1 MSQPLDTL
9 IIGAGTAGLA
19 ALREVRKRT
28 DRYLIVN
35 EGPWGTTCARV
46 GCMPSKAL
54 IEAANAFHR
63 RHAFEAFGLRGAQG
77 LTADI
82 AAVLQRVR
90 ALRDQFVAGAL
101 QATDTLGAARMA
113 GRATVLGPNAVDID
127 GTPYATRSI
136 IIATGSRPRVPD
148 EWLAFGDRILTTD
161 TLFEQP
167 TLGPRVAV
175 IGMGVIGVE
184 IAQALARLGI
194 EVAAFTT
201 GNTLA
206 GLKDPTLNA
215 ELAAVLK
222 QEMLLHTGAP
232 AELREV
238 PGGIEVSSGPNRV
251 VVDQVIAAMGRV
263 PNIEHL
269 GLETLGVPLNQ
280 RGMPAVNP
288 QTQQIGDL
296 PVFLAGDANTHAPLL
311 HEAADE
317 GHIAGINAMACAL
330 TPAAA
335 PAAGPAAAPAA
346 IPTPPT
352 PTRFQRRTP
361 LAIVFCDPQVAMVG
375 KRLADLDSAHTVTG
389 TVNFE
394 NQGRARAAQRNRGAL
409 HVYADRATGRL
420 QGAEMCAPA
429 AEHLAHL
436 LALAVQ
442 QKLTVHQLLGMPFYH
457 PVLEEGL
464 RTALRDAA
472 RQLADAAN
480 APESDLASCPAI
492 GVPAL
497 E

>member
-28 DRYLIVN
+28 ERYLIVN

-63 RHAFEAFGLRGAQG
+63 RHAFETFGLRGAEG

-201 GNTLA
+201 SPHLA

-215 ELAAVLK
+215 ELAALLK
-222 QEMLLHTGAP
+222 EEMLLHTGAP

-269 GLETLGVPLNQ
+269 GLETLGVPLNP

-335 PAAGPAAAPAA
+335 PAAAPAA

-389 TVNFE
+389 TVRFT

-480 APESDLASCPAI
+480 APESDLASCPAL

>member
-63 RHAFEAFGLRGAQG
+63 RHAFEAFGLRGAEG

-201 GNTLA
+201 S
-206 GLKDPTLNA
+206 PTW
-215 ELAAVLK
+215 
-222 QEMLLHTGAP
+222 P
-232 AELREV
+232 A
-238 PGGIEVSSGPNRV
+238 
-251 VVDQVIAAMGRV
+251 
-263 PNIEHL
+263 
-269 GLETLGVPLNQ
+269 
-280 RGMPAVNP
+280 
-288 QTQQIGDL
+288 
-296 PVFLAGDANTHAPLL
+296 
-311 HEAADE
+311 
-317 GHIAGINAMACAL
+317 
-330 TPAAA
+330 
-335 PAAGPAAAPAA
+335 
-346 IPTPPT
+346 
-352 PTRFQRRTP
+352 
-361 LAIVFCDPQVAMVG
+361 
-375 KRLADLDSAHTVTG
+375 
-389 TVNFE
+389 
-394 NQGRARAAQRNRGAL
+394 
-409 HVYADRATGRL
+409 
-420 QGAEMCAPA
+420 
-429 AEHLAHL
+429 
-436 LALAVQ
+436 
-442 QKLTVHQLLGMPFYH
+442 
-457 PVLEEGL
+457 
-464 RTALRDAA
+464 
-472 RQLADAAN
+472 
-480 APESDLASCPAI
+480 
-492 GVPAL
+492 
-497 E
+497 

>member
-28 DRYLIVN
+28 ERYLIVN

-63 RHAFEAFGLRGAQG
+63 RHAFEAFGLRGAEG

-215 ELAAVLK
+215 ELAALLK

-269 GLETLGVPLNQ
+269 GLETLGVPLNP

-330 TPAAA
+330 TPATA
-335 PAAGPAAAPAA
+335 PAAAPAA

-389 TVNFE
+389 TVRFT

-409 HVYADRATGRL
+409 HVYANRATGRL

-480 APESDLASCPAI
+480 APESDLASCPAL

>member
-77 LTADI
+77 LSADI

-215 ELAAVLK
+215 ELAALLK
-222 QEMLLHTGAP
+222 EEMLLHTGAP

-269 GLETLGVPLNQ
+269 GLETLGVPLNP

-335 PAAGPAAAPAA
+335 PAAAPAA

-389 TVNFE
+389 TVRFT

-420 QGAEMCAPA
+420 QGAEMCAPE

-442 QKLTVHQLLGMPFYH
+442 QKLTVHDLLGMPFYH

>member
-63 RHAFEAFGLRGAQG
+63 RHAFEAFGLRGAEG
-77 LTADI
+77 LSADI

-206 GLKDPTLNA
+206 GLKDPALNA
-215 ELAAVLK
+215 ELAALLK

-238 PGGIEVSSGPNRV
+238 AGGIEVSSGPNRV

-269 GLETLGVPLNQ
+269 GLETLGVPLNP

-296 PVFLAGDANTHAPLL
+296 PVFLAGDANAQVPLL

-335 PAAGPAAAPAA
+335 PAAAPAA

-389 TVNFE
+389 TVRFT

-457 PVLEEGL
+457 PTLEEGL

-480 APESDLASCPAI
+480 APESDLASCPAL

>member
-63 RHAFEAFGLRGAQG
+63 RHAFEAFGLRGAEG

-206 GLKDPTLNA
+206 GLKDPALNA

-269 GLETLGVPLNQ
+269 GLETLGVPLDK

-335 PAAGPAAAPAA
+335 PAAAPAA

-389 TVNFE
+389 TVRFT

-436 LALAVQ
+436 LALAVK
-442 QKLTVHQLLGMPFYH
+442 QKRTVHQLLGMPFYH
-457 PVLEEGL
+457 PVLEEAL

-480 APESDLASCPAI
+480 APPSDLASCPAL

>member
-77 LTADI
+77 LSADI

-206 GLKDPTLNA
+206 GLKDPALNA

-222 QEMLLHTGAP
+222 EEMLLHTGAP

-238 PGGIEVSSGPNRV
+238 AGGIEVSSGPNRV

-269 GLETLGVPLNQ
+269 GLETLGVPLDP

-296 PVFLAGDANTHAPLL
+296 PVFLAGDANAQVPLL

-346 IPTPPT
+346 TPT
-352 PTRFQRRTP
+352 PTSFQRRTP

-375 KRLADLDSAHTVTG
+375 KRLSDLDSAHTVTG
-389 TVNFE
+389 TVSFE

-480 APESDLASCPAI
+480 APESDLASCPAL